1 MPKVPDDEIDLIPA
15 YYRRSPYSRAWL
27 KIAEIQDE
35 PIAFF
40 KQYSYEVAPPLPG
53 IPSRYVNHLVGKLVM
68 DHEELRAMDT
78 TIWRVRPKTAQD
90 RAERF
95 LAPGIR
101 ITEAVSVDP
110 IRVKGDKLLH
120 LTDLHFAGP
129 DHRGEHVWG
138 YPNDGTQ
145 KSTLADEV
153 ARTVK
158 DKNVGLVVV
167 TGDFTFMTA
176 PEEFEEARKSV
187 TALLGS
193 LGLGTDHLVII
204 PGNHDIAWTKPS
216 KEQYDPTKEV
226 ENAPDAACRPYKQFY
241 TVLMGHEPDDALA
254 MGRRFVFPHGGT
266 VEVCALNSSSLEQ
279 GKNFLAGMGRVR
291 PTVFGRVCESL
302 GWMED
307 GRSLALR
314 ILAVHHHL
322 TATEDVESPAEF
334 AKGFGMAID
343 AKEVLRFAARRGV
356 HLVLHGHR
364 HRVFAWRRRSL
375 RVAGAH
381 GEPLGFGEG
390 FDPGWRQRGF
400 NRGRG
405 KKELLQ
411 LNHRRERRT
420 QCRNLPGHER
430 QHVSTDA
437 CGQRRIFP

>member
-1 MPKVPDDEIDLIPA
+1 M
-15 YYRRSPYSRAWL
+15 
-27 KIAEIQDE
+27 
-35 PIAFF
+35 
-40 KQYSYEVAPPLPG
+40 
-53 IPSRYVNHLVGKLVM
+53 
-68 DHEELRAMDT
+68 
-78 TIWRVRPKTAQD
+78 
-90 RAERF
+90 
-95 LAPGIR
+95 
-101 ITEAVSVDP
+101 SVDP

-364 HRVFAWRRRSL
+364 HRVFAWREGVYALPEHTANRWGLGRVSILGGGRRVQPRS
-375 RVAGAH
+375 
-381 GEPLGFGEG
+381 
-390 FDPGWRQRGF
+390 
-400 NRGRG
+400 
-405 KKELLQ
+405 
-411 LNHRRERRT
+411 REKGT
-420 QCRNLPGHER
+420 S
-430 QHVSTDA
+430 ST
-437 CGQRRIFP
+437 